1 MGQGTNCRPFSPWE
15 RKCWWEVHSI
25 LHLSKQSLIF
35 SSFSL
40 RGYLTKY
47 DCSSGMKI
55 VFSTGQSFSQ
65 YQQLISIP
73 LVESVRRIWRGSL
86 PMPAIRSN
94 YQSLQGLCI
103 SVYIIPWLFMDTNR
117 FLDAIP
123 TAELE
128 PITET
133 YVQADEVGSSYFSNR
148 PQIPESWAGWYGHDL
163 RWTLCIW

>member
-1 MGQGTNCRPFSPWE
+1 
-15 RKCWWEVHSI
+15 
-25 LHLSKQSLIF
+25 
-35 SSFSL
+35 
-40 RGYLTKY
+40 
-47 DCSSGMKI
+47 
-55 VFSTGQSFSQ
+55 
-65 YQQLISIP
+65 
-73 LVESVRRIWRGSL
+73 
-86 PMPAIRSN
+86 MPAIRSN

-148 PQIPESWAGWYGHDL
+148 PQIPES
-163 RWTLCIW
+163 